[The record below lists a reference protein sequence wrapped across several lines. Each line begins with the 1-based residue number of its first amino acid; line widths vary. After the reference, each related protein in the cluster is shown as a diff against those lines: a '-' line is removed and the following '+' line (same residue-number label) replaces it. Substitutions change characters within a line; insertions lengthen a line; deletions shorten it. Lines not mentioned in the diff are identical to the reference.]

1 MEEII
6 ELDGGRILVVKNIL
20 SENGDTTLAEGLV
33 VDASGHE
40 THYVI
45 AEIHKGAVTIEWW
58 A

>member
-6 ELDGGRILVVKNIL
+6 ELEGGRILVVKNIL
-20 SENGDTTLAEGLV
+20 SQEKDTTKVEGVV
-33 VDASGHE
+33 VDASGCE
-40 THYVI
+40 EHYVV